1 MPEPLSKIAETN
13 RVDFKLGKVG
23 QYPFDKHPELTR
35 WCMEAIASWS
45 QVEACA
51 LQLFVTLLGQPSATA
66 AMIYL
71 ELDGKGPK
79 SAALKVVAERTLPSE
94 FQEVF
99 GAIRKLIA
107 SQQKHR
113 DKLAHGVWGYSPD
126 VSDGLLLI
134 SPKELPLQYHPR
146 EMGDFFNN
154 IYLHADKIFV
164 YREQDF
170 SGFVRDNENLA
181 DAMLAFRRA
190 FIWRD
195 THQAAE
201 RFARLC
207 DMPGIRGTVRR
218 PA

>member
-1 MPEPLSKIAETN
+1 MPEPLSKVAHTN

-23 QYPFDKHPELTR
+23 KYPFDKHPELTQR
-35 WCMEAIASWS
+35 CMEAIASWS

-79 SAALKVVAERTLPSE
+79 SVALNVVADRTLPSD

-99 GAIRKLIA
+99 KVIRKLIA
-107 SQQKHR
+107 SQQKRR

-134 SPKELPLQYHPR
+134 NPKELPLQYHPR

-154 IYLHADKIFV
+154 IRFHADRIFV

-170 SGFVRDNENLA
+170 LGFVRDNEDLA
-181 DAMLAFRRA
+181 DTMLAFRRA
-190 FIWRD
+190 FIWRG
-195 THQAAE
+195 TPQADE

-207 DMPGIRGTVRR
+207 AMLGIQGVAHR
-218 PA
+218 PT